1 MIYKRYVWFV
11 KRHYS
16 GGIIMAT
23 TYTSNQSR
31 IAGWVLLA
39 GTITMA
45 VGAVIGSIYETF
57 FDDGL
62 ESGEFGE
69 FLTNAV
75 TNSGAAK
82 ATIWLS
88 IFGVLGIGLG
98 GVLLSR
104 LGDRNSLATKTARFS
119 FTVGAGAGIVLFP
132 VLLGVIEELA
142 PRYVAG
148 EDVETTARAIAYI
161 GTTADWIA
169 TVVILGLGVATLAYA
184 GRNTWV
190 PRWLYRWSL
199 LAAAA
204 GVVSMI
210 GTITNARST
219 VSMIILPVAMT
230 WLIAAGIV
238 AIRSQGDA
246 VEEGA
251 PRESADHSAAG

>member
-1 MIYKRYVWFV
+1 M
-11 KRHYS
+11 
-16 GGIIMAT
+16 MAT
-23 TYTSNQSR
+23 TYTQNQSR
-31 IAGWVLLA
+31 IAGWVFLA

-45 VGAVIGSIYETF
+45 AGAAIGASFGTF
-57 FDDGL
+57 FDESL
-62 ESGEFGE
+62 EAGTFGE

-82 ATIWLS
+82 ANMWLS

-148 EDVETTARAIAYI
+148 EEVETTARAIAYI

-199 LAAAA
+199 LAAFA

-219 VSMIILPVAMT
+219 ISMIILPVAMT
-230 WLIAAGIV
+230 WMIAAGIV
-238 AIRSQGDA
+238 AIRYQGNV

-251 PRESADHSAAG
+251 HREFANNSVAG